1 MIVQVSVV
9 LNGAAVDSDSRFDND
24 CSSPHLQSQSDVVSH
39 QLMVSNSGY

>member
-9 LNGAAVDSDSRFDND
+9 LSGAAVDNDSRFDND